1 MENGQLVF
9 YRVRDLQPAELLSP
23 QRGRRM
29 TLEPRMVA
37 SIAVDGQVR
46 LSDLQWRAATE
57 VISLELAQLR
67 RQVSESSGRRALE
80 NATGSSKRAILVF
93 VAEHSL
99 KSRKRVLEV
108 EDDPDI
114 REMVSELLLSEGYE
128 VVSAVHGK
136 DAIEKMEGGFSPD
149 VILLDLMMPVL
160 NGFDVLRVLHR
171 TPRWSSIPV
180 VIVSAKQ
187 GYDAVDLGTAAIIRK
202 PLDPDVL
209 LNTLRRLLSR
219 APATIPQ

>member
-1 MENGQLVF
+1 VEATPRLEDPSGS
-9 YRVRDLQPAELLSP
+9 DLTASP
-23 QRGRRM
+23 R
-29 TLEPRMVA
+29 L
-37 SIAVDGQVR
+37 R

-57 VISLELAQLR
+57 VISLEFAQLR
-67 RQVSESSGRRALE
+67 RQLSESSGRHVRKRDGFLE
-80 NATGSSKRAILVF
+80 KSDLVF
-93 VAEHSL
+93 VAENSL
-99 KSRKRVLEV
+99 ESQKRVLEV

-114 REMVSELLLSEGYE
+114 REMVSGLLLSEGYE
-128 VVSAVHGK
+128 VVSAVHGQ

-180 VIVSAKQ
+180 VIVSAKE
-187 GYDAVDLGTAAIIRK
+187 GYDAADLGTAAIIHK
-202 PLDPDVL
+202 PFDPDVL

-219 APATIPQ
+219 APARIPQ